1 MTDMKKIYIKQDA
14 ESSALTIACRLIS
27 DDDPQ
32 IQLVPGEWV
41 KVATCPPG
49 NHQLRVGSIL
59 ASGKQAVTLHL
70 NGLTHNSNDKI
81 EELFF
86 SPTDGSLYDLEIQE

>member
-1 MTDMKKIYIKQDA
+1 MTDLKKIYIKQNE
-14 ESSALTIACRLIS
+14 ESSAVTIACRLIS

-59 ASGKQAVTLHL
+59 ASGKHFVTLHL
-70 NGLTHNSNDKI
+70 NGITHNSNDKI

-86 SPTDGSLYDLEIQE
+86 SPTDGSLYEIEVQE